1 MNWNGTNYLEYA
13 RLKEITETQKPYRK
27 TTNRYPLSYR
37 NHTGKCF
44 FVEQGADGQPE
55 YHIAYQHYW
64 KTKYI
69 TEAEANEIRE
79 KNGWVGTEDAVT
91 SNGETIEPTR
101 YYTYEKIWNIIGV
114 VRADN
119 TFEFTQDYSL
129 HQGTR
134 YFLTMMFGKGKEQ
147 DVSHA
152 HVTSSI
158 RHGGVCYFENKVC
171 GYHDDHPTWAKYKAS
186 MVIPLFQGQK
196 IDLGSNRSV
205 LNYQV
210 QLPTVDRKRSKAVM
224 EKYQDNLKLTNA
236 MFKTMSSE
244 VFCSELEE
252 VFTEIYGEEGCPDRP
267 QWPSYAVTDRAL
279 SWAREQMD
287 TDFFKSVY
295 AYMMG
300 WRLGNA
306 WYIGRGKEAVSYSRH
321 SDSYHPNS
329 YYHQVITKL
338 KREMQKAHDT
348 FTYKTLEQNEAY
360 PSNAWGVKVIVDGSE
375 VKVY

>member
-44 FVEQGADGQPE
+44 FVETGADGQPE
-55 YHIAYQHYW
+55 YHIAYQHHR
-64 KTKYI
+64 KNKYL
-69 TEAEANEIRE
+69 TEAEMLEIKE
-79 KNGWVGTEDAVT
+79 KQGWFGTENSVDGDDRTEV
-91 SNGETIEPTR
+91 TR
-101 YYTYEKIWNIIGV
+101 YYVYEKIWNIIGV

-134 YFLTMMFGKGKEQ
+134 YFLTQFFGKGKEQ
-147 DVSHA
+147 GVSHA
-152 HVTSSI
+152 GVVSSI
-158 RHGGVCYFENKVC
+158 RHGGACYFEYMPDGHHK
-171 GYHDDHPTWAKYKAS
+171 GHPTWTKYKAS
-186 MVIPLFQGQK
+186 MVIPLFKGQK

-210 QLPTVDRKRSKAVM
+210 QLPKVDRKRSKEVLS
-224 EKYQDNLKLTNA
+224 KYSEGLKFTQA

-244 VFCSELEE
+244 VFCSELED

-267 QWPSYAVTDRAL
+267 TWPSYGVTDRAL
-279 SWAREQMD
+279 SWAKEQLD

-300 WRLGNA
+300 NRIGNA
-306 WYIGRGKEAVSYSRH
+306 WYVGRGESNNNYSQN
-321 SDSYHPNS
+321 YHPNS
-329 YYHQVITKL
+329 YYQQAVNQL
-338 KREMQKAHDT
+338 KREFKKAHDT
-348 FTYKTLEQNEAY
+348 FKYKTIEQNEAY
-360 PSNAWGVKVIVDGSE
+360 PSNAWGVKVLVDGSE
-375 VKVY
+375 AKVY